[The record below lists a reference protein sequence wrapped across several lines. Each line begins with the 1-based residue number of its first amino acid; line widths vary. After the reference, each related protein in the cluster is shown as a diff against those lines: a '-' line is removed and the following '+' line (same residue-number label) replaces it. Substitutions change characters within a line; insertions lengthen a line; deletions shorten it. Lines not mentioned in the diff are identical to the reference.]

1 MLTASLPL
9 KSSRVLLIDDEID
22 LTNLWRLILEITGR
36 YTVQEENHGHHAVQT
51 AKAFRPD
58 IIFLDRDLAG
68 TDGGKIAS
76 DLRADEELRG
86 VPIVFVTGSVTAQE
100 AALHGVF
107 GGTPTLAKPFGSDVL
122 TRLADS
128 ILRRQPR
135 SESAA

>member
-9 KSSRVLLIDDEID
+9 KSSRVLLIDDEIH

-36 YTVQEENHGHHAVQT
+36 YTVQEENRGHRAVQT

-68 TDGGKIAS
+68 TDGGQVAN
-76 DLRADEELRG
+76 DLRADEELRR

-100 AALHGVF
+100 AALHGIF

-128 ILRRQPR
+128 ILRRHLR
-135 SESAA
+135 HEAAS

>member
-9 KSSRVLLIDDEID
+9 KSSRVLLIDDEIH

-36 YTVQEENHGHHAVQT
+36 YTVHEENRGHRAVQT

-68 TDGGKIAS
+68 TDGGQVAN
-76 DLRADEELRG
+76 DLRADEELRH

-100 AALHGVF
+100 AALHGIF

-128 ILRRQPR
+128 ILRRHFR
-135 SESAA
+135 NEAAS